1 MFFRKPLPVK
11 RGASRRITISN
22 FAGGIDSVSGD
33 DFVGTSTSRLSY
45 NVNGESGVLREN
57 KGVRV
62 FGLPLDGVETPVTA
76 EGKKIKKVWY
86 FRRFNSEA
94 NRADDRILFLSYDN
108 HLYGVSTSGGK
119 VEKITETAFCE
130 EPKAVN
136 YRLKGK
142 DVMIFCS
149 AADDMKVYDGNTLT
163 VAENAPK
170 VDCAC
175 LHYDRLFVTTLND
188 KNTIMFSDDLDPT
201 GWEVGPDEAGYIT
214 MTDERGAIVGI
225 ISFLNYLYVFREY
238 GISRLT
244 AYGAQE
250 SFNLNHLFLTTG
262 KIVKDTVR
270 VCGETVI
277 FLTEQGLFQFDGSNA
292 KKILSNLDGLFE
304 GCDNGHATAAYVN
317 GRYYLACNLNFDDGF
332 KTQNERNGCVNNA
345 VVEIDL
351 FNGGVRLMRGLDV
364 VSLAGINGDGINEL
378 LLCSG
383 ENQPSSVYI
392 GRLAEGGKFFD
403 KNSLKVWVC
412 PTTDLNNTVGRK
424 QLIDVT
430 LTTKENLTMVVK
442 VDGIEHFYDVT
453 GQERGQR
460 VAINLYGED
469 FGVTFFAD
477 TEKLWLSRPQFT
489 YKEYDR

>member
-1 MFFRKPLPVK
+1 MFFRKNLLVK
-11 RGASRRITISN
+11 RGASRRVTISN

-94 NRADDRILFLSYDN
+94 NRTDDRILFLSYDN

-163 VAENAPK
+163 VVENAPK

-304 GCDNGHATAAYVN
+304 GCDNDLADAAIAT
-317 GRYYLACNLNFDDGF
+317 L
-332 KTQNERNGCVNNA
+332 ERNKEN
-345 VVEIDL
+345 
-351 FNGGVRLMRGLDV
+351 
-364 VSLAGINGDGINEL
+364 SLAALDQEKLNLDNLTKEQLAALERIYEEKILSKIGEL
-378 LLCSG
+378 K
-383 ENQPSSVYI
+383 EDAARQADSVAKYNNSVDEKEANYQKS
-392 GRLAEGGKFFD
+392 LA
-403 KNSLKVWVC
+403 
-412 PTTDLNNTVGRK
+412 K
-424 QLIDVT
+424 QLKDMEE
-430 LTTKENLTMVVK
+430 KEWARV
-442 VDGIEHFYDVT
+442 
-453 GQERGQR
+453 QR
-460 VAINLYGED
+460 ILEL
-469 FGVTFFAD
+469 
-477 TEKLWLSRPQFT
+477 TEKLGATGVERQKEREKYEAAKQILDQYPPETAYEILTSTAAFSDNLGSSYDQLKSY
-489 YKEYDR
+489 YKNLTDRNK

>member
-1 MFFRKPLPVK
+1 MFFRKNLLVK
-11 RGASRRITISN
+11 RGASRRVTISN

-33 DFVGTSTSRLSY
+33 DFVGTSTARLSY

-163 VAENAPK
+163 VAENAPR

-292 KKILSNLDGLFE
+292 KKFCPISTD
-304 GCDNGHATAAYVN
+304 
-317 GRYYLACNLNFDDGF
+317 
-332 KTQNERNGCVNNA
+332 
-345 VVEIDL
+345 
-351 FNGGVRLMRGLDV
+351 
-364 VSLAGINGDGINEL
+364 
-378 LLCSG
+378 CS
-383 ENQPSSVYI
+383 
-392 GRLAEGGKFFD
+392 
-403 KNSLKVWVC
+403 KVA
-412 PTTDLNNTVGRK
+412 TTDMRRRRTSTEGTILLAI
-424 QLIDVT
+424 LI
-430 LTTKENLTMVVK
+430 LTTGLKRKTS
-442 VDGIEHFYDVT
+442 VT
-453 GQERGQR
+453 G
-460 VAINLYGED
+460 AL
-469 FGVTFFAD
+469 T
-477 TEKLWLSRPQFT
+477 TPLW
-489 YKEYDR
+489 K